1 MDVLQLHERIARGMV
16 GEVLTGMVALQLL
29 IAGLC
34 GGKGMVAVADGEHHG
49 NALQALVL
57 LADVCGIVRQAG
69 IERSGFLAVDE
80 PAADVAAVLH
90 EVKVI
95 ELLELVLL
103 LRDRLDEHMLMV
115 VRQHQDV
122 RQLDGRFAA
131 DAHARRNA
139 FNDRALCGADGR
151 NGAGGVVISIQID
164 HADEAAA
171 DGAVFQ
177 CALHI
182 NKRILQR
189 AEDVGIEIFRHRA
202 VDERRVRS
210 LLRGTKLCLG
220 QNKVD
225 RRGRTLGMLPDTL
238 PIGRVRG
245 ELIAGDDRPLLH
257 GIDLREENVCR

>member
-1 MDVLQLHERIARGMV
+1 MTPQELEKYRLKLIRDASSMQVKPERVPHVSFFVTWKI
-16 GEVLTGMVALQLL
+16 
-29 IAGLC
+29 
-34 GGKGMVAVADGEHHG
+34 
-49 NALQALVL
+49 
-57 LADVCGIVRQAG
+57 
-69 IERSGFLAVDE
+69 
-80 PAADVAAVLH
+80 
-90 EVKVI
+90 
-95 ELLELVLL
+95 
-103 LRDRLDEHMLMV
+103 LDSQYKLSEAMNDYSIMEKV

-139 FNDRALCGADGR
+139 LNDRALRGADGR
-151 NGAGGVVISIQID
+151 NGAGGIVISIQID
-164 HADEAAA
+164 HTDKAAA

-177 CALHI
+177 RALHI

-189 AEDVGIEIFRHRA
+189 AEDVGIEIFRHCA